1 MHNPEASV
9 ELLERGMSDD
19 PSSTREMVTLF
30 LIHNIKSSVIVFSLN
45 RSPEHSC
52 LITVVKLC

>member
-19 PSSTREMVTLF
+19 PSSTREMVMLF

-45 RSPEHSC
+45 KQVPRTLLPDYCS
-52 LITVVKLC
+52 